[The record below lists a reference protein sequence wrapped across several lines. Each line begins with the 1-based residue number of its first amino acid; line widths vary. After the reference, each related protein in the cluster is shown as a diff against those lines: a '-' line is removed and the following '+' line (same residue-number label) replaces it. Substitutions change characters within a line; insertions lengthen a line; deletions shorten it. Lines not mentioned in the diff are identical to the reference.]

1 MRERVYVKRKHDKK
15 SWKKIAGEVRKRKGK
30 HPYWEVVRA
39 AFKVLSTDKNQ
50 EGKGNYSNCGCKE
63 ILTPTF
69 VKWLIQKMKELP
81 IDADCSSK
89 RPSAAACSSDHR
101 VPTHWPKIHH
111 GRFKGRGMT
120 PRFKKQLPLALA
132 H

>member
-50 EGKGNYSNCGCKE
+50 KGK
-63 ILTPTF
+63 
-69 VKWLIQKMKELP
+69 
-81 IDADCSSK
+81 D
-89 RPSAAACSSDHR
+89 
-101 VPTHWPKIHH
+101 
-111 GRFKGRGMT
+111 KGRGMT
-120 PRFKKQLPLALA
+120 PRFKQKPFLWHSHIELGLRSRNTQPREECYVTFGMVLRLQANIFSKHRSGSRA
-132 H
+132 GERVK